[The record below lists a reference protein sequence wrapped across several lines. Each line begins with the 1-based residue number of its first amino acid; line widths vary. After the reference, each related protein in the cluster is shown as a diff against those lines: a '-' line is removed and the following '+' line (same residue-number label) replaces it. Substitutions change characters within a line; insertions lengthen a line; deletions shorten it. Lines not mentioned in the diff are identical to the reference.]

1 MERSRWW
8 KALFSISVYC
18 VRLSRVMIRSYR
30 HHSKRWLLPRKYS
43 SQFRG
48 CPRPASSSGT
58 LWNQSYLIHILISWN
73 RRRWSTSLTCLWASP
88 LLPYRCSICDRFLRI
103 FHSILCCRLLL
114 RIRTS
119 VADNSTQYSTHVGRP
134 HTLHVSQGMMF
145 EAGVVK
151 SQSEDMEEG
160 SGMEELRHSTDI
172 ADHGQIEVVA
182 RVWLSCGA
190 THLLVSMCSFYASPK
205 FLVDGNDEGLYLKT
219 FVIIALT
226 AANLRLQ
233 IVSAS
238 VYHTSE

>member
-119 VADNSTQYSTHVGRP
+119 VVDNSTQYSTHVDCL
-134 HTLHVSQGMMF
+134 HTSYISQGMVF
-145 EAGVVK
+145 EVGVIN
-151 SQSEDMEEG
+151 SQSTDTEEG
-160 SGMEELRHSTDI
+160 ISMYELHHSTHI
-172 ADHGQIEVVA
+172 TDHGQVKVVA
-182 RVWLSCGA
+182 RVWLTCSA
-190 THLLVSMCSFYASPK
+190 TLSLGLTRSLYASSK
-205 FLVDGNDEGLYLKT
+205 LFVHDTDEVLYLN
-219 FVIIALT
+219 FF
-226 AANLRLQ
+226 
-233 IVSAS
+233 
-238 VYHTSE
+238 